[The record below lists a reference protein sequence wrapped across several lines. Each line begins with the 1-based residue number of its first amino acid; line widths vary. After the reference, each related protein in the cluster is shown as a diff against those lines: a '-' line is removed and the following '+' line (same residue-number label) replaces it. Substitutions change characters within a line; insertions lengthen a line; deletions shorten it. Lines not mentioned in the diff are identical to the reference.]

1 MKSCS
6 YSGDGKMKKGMSRDG
21 EHKEMMKHHKNMHSY
36 HSKEAMHHE
45 KAMAKITPKIKS
57 GKVDAKE
64 N

>member
-1 MKSCS
+1 
-6 YSGDGKMKKGMSRDG
+6 MKKGMSRDG